1 MFRFVF
7 RALRE
12 EEGREGIIRAKN
24 AFADLPPEAA
34 LAFARFTLPYGRR
47 QFTVYFFSARRSPS
61 IRVAKFTIFYK
72 KLQKFAD
79 LLRARS
85 RLYQNEFLQEN
96 MRLTAF
102 FKIYKMCTLL
112 HCSKLSILAEI

>member
-34 LAFARFTLPYGRR
+34 LAFARFVLSCCVLQPL
-47 QFTVYFFSARRSPS
+47 
-61 IRVAKFTIFYK
+61 IRAIF
-72 KLQKFAD
+72 
-79 LLRARS
+79 
-85 RLYQNEFLQEN
+85 
-96 MRLTAF
+96 
-102 FKIYKMCTLL
+102 
-112 HCSKLSILAEI
+112 